1 VFSVDGPWAGTARP
15 KWPWH
20 MGGTA
25 RRNGPCAVSWA
36 EGLAHGT
43 ARHGTAGTAARRG
56 TAQYRASTAR
66 PCRVP
71 CRHGT
76 VANYRR
82 EREEEKGDVAAWPHY

>member
-1 VFSVDGPWAGTARP
+1 
-15 KWPWH
+15 

-43 ARHGTAGTAARRG
+43 ARHGTAGTTARRG
-56 TAQYRASTAR
+56 TAQCRASTAR

-76 VANYRR
+76 VANYTFA
-82 EREEEKGDVAAWPHY
+82 GVQNLAARVGYGGIRLM

>member
-1 VFSVDGPWAGTARP
+1 
-15 KWPWH
+15 

-36 EGLAHGT
+36 EVLA
-43 ARHGTAGTAARRG
+43 HGTAGTAARRG
-56 TAQYRASTAR
+56 TAQCRASTAR

-76 VANYRR
+76 VANYSHGRLRKMMLGFEDVLTMTWGCSKRSSLAWEGSRR
-82 EREEEKGDVAAWPHY
+82 

>member
-1 VFSVDGPWAGTARP
+1 
-15 KWPWH
+15 

-56 TAQYRASTAR
+56 TAAR

-76 VANYRR
+76 VANYTPDMALG
-82 EREEEKGDVAAWPHY
+82 KDSNFF